1 MVLSKPPSV
10 SLTLKRPLS
19 LPGPVPLSKKAKEDC
34 EQKKQKIHVLEEDE
48 ENFAHNNGNFSMF
61 IILLLYYISLFYLYY
76 FIKVI

>member
-10 SLTLKRPLS
+10 SLTLKRPPLS
-19 LPGPVPLSKKAKEDC
+19 LPVPLSKKAKEDC